1 MRTEFEF
8 IKNLQQ
14 KYSLNK
20 IGDDCA
26 VLPKDSRTDFVIT
39 TDLLIEDIDFRI
51 EWTKPEFFGH
61 KALAVSLSDVAAM
74 GAKPV
79 WSMLSIG
86 IPEKIWKTDFVEKF
100 YDGYMNLAKEFEV
113 ELVGGDVSRSPDKI
127 VIDSI
132 VAGETKKGKAVLRS
146 TAKAGDL
153 IFVTGNLGGASAGL
167 KLLEA
172 GEIYEKSK
180 YKKLI
185 ERQLKPNPQTE
196 IGRILGEKN
205 LATAMIDLSDGLS
218 GDLFHLC
225 RSSKVGAKIY
235 AEKIPTEFQI
245 SNLKL
250 QKTKTDN
257 EKTNLDFAFHGGED
271 FELLFT
277 VNPKKYFQLK
287 KHLEKYNI
295 SHIGEITANA
305 EIIEL
310 VTGQKYRDF
319 RAERLSSFLEK
330 FARRKNIFKKSLDK
344 DFKVVLKLSTVRR
357 KSGQKFL
364 GDNFSD
370 SKLDTYKSENDA
382 LRRHYWNAV

>member
-1 MRTEFEF
+1 MFFLCRP
-8 IKNLQQ
+8 NLNLSKRCAAAIICQ
-14 KYSLNK
+14 KSATTA
-20 IGDDCA
+20 A
-26 VLPKDSRTDFVIT
+26 VLPKDSETDLVIT
-39 TDLLIEDIDFRI
+39 TDLLIEDIDFKI
-51 EWTKPEFFGH
+51 EWSKPEFLGH

-86 IPEKIWKTDFVEKF
+86 VPAKIWKTDFVEKF
-100 YDGYMNLAKEFEV
+100 YGGYMNLAEHFGV

-146 TAKAGDL
+146 GAKTGDL
-153 IFVTGNLGGASAGL
+153 IFVTGTLGGAAAGL

-172 GEIYEKSK
+172 GENYKDSK

-196 IGRILGEKN
+196 IGWILGEKN

-218 GDLFHLC
+218 SDLFHIC
-225 RSSKVGAKIY
+225 RASKVGAKLY
-235 AEKIPTEFQI
+235 AEKILIESQI
-245 SNLKL
+245 STLKI
-250 QKTKTDN
+250 QNSKFKIQN
-257 EKTNLDFAFHGGED
+257 SKLDFAIHGGED

-287 KHLEKYNI
+287 KQLEKYNI
-295 SHIGEITANA
+295 SHIGEISANA

-310 VTGQKYRDF
+310 VTGSKIEILEPKGF
-319 RAERLSSFLEK
+319 RHF
-330 FARRKNIFKKSLDK
+330 
-344 DFKVVLKLSTVRR
+344 
-357 KSGQKFL
+357 
-364 GDNFSD
+364 
-370 SKLDTYKSENDA
+370 
-382 LRRHYWNAV
+382 